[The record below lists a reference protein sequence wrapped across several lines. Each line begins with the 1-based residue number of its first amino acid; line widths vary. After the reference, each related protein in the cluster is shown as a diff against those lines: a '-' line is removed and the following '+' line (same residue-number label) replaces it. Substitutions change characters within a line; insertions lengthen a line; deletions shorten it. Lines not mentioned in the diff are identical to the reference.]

1 MDRKDLFILG
11 WRKKASVR
19 AASTVRVEVQMET
32 HIFAGDSDLIH
43 IVTEPMRVS
52 DIAKRKQK

>member
-11 WRKKASVR
+11 WRKKASVQ
-19 AASTVRVEVQMET
+19 AASTIKVQMET
-32 HIFAGDSDLIH
+32 HISAGDSDLIH